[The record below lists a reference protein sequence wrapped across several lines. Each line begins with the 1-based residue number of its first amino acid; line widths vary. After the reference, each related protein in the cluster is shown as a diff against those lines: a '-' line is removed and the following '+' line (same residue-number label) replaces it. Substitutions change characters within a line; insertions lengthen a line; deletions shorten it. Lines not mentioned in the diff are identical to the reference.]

1 MRVLGKVLTT
11 SAGHGAVCC
20 AQAVVAVG
28 GARVAMQFAGV
39 CQGAGWELVKQFWR
53 CLLGAAVRALL
64 WVLVGVPVL
73 VLPVLVKML
82 VRVLVRLLFG
92 VLREGRCL
100 FGDPG
105 QAVLLCAGE
114 EAIWCG
120 EVLWWLRVLKGG
132 A

>member
-1 MRVLGKVLTT
+1 MVLFAVLKPSWRLVVRVLRCSSLV
-11 SAGHGAVCC
+11 
-20 AQAVVAVG
+20 
-28 GARVAMQFAGV
+28 FD
-39 CQGAGWELVKQFWR
+39 QGAGWELVKQFWR

-120 EVLWWLRVLKGG
+120 EVLWWLRVPKGG